1 MNNNDIKI
9 IIDNTA
15 LKVKNNYNII
25 QACNENNIN
34 IPKFCYHQ
42 ELSIAGN
49 CRMCL
54 VEVKGVHKPIASCAI
69 PVASD
74 MVVYTNS
81 KLVKKARE
89 GILEFILINHPL
101 DCPICDQGGECDLQD
116 QSLVFGSDR
125 GRFYEYKRAVN
136 DKDCGP
142 FIKTIMTRC
151 IHCTRCVRFLDE
163 VSGFKYLGLI
173 GRGPKIEISN
183 YINKIIYSELS
194 GNIVDLCPVG
204 ALTLKTYSFRARPW
218 ELNYFNSLD
227 LLDPFHL
234 NVRIDIRDLKILR
247 VLPIYNNVLK
257 ENWITDITR
266 YAYDG
271 FNNFRLL
278 NPLSKTD
285 NNKFISLSW
294 LETYKIVSKILIKNN
309 INFILG
315 NFIDMETSFILKKIS
330 SLQMK
335 ENYVTFNN
343 ISGNLNNIDFRN
355 IYFFNNST
363 VQNLLDY
370 DNIILVDANIRL
382 SNPLLNLR
390 IKNFCKIK
398 NRVFS
403 IGSSFYSNFLIYNYG
418 TTLKELLLL
427 FKGQSDLS
435 LLLKNK
441 KNLIIINESSIL
453 TNNLLL
459 NWINIIKTL
468 KKYINIDIF
477 LFNPDNSNISL
488 FKEININSF
497 ISKFND
503 KSLMNIKN
511 KNNKEIFYFLN
522 TNKKSI
528 NNNNVTNYFIY
539 QGSNYNISKNLNYN
553 LLLPSVNH
561 LEKNS
566 NYVNFLG
573 YYQRSKFILYPPK
586 NSRSDWKIL
595 YILFNFL
602 FKDKSNIYFK
612 NFDKLKSDYNL
623 FYNNSYY
630 VISNIK
636 LNNIFTYNF
645 KIGNNFANNNYF
657 NFYNSNSIVSSSK
670 NIFNIFKKI
679 KMSYSNFY

>member
-1 MNNNDIKI
+1 MSNNIKI
-9 IIDNTA
+9 TIDNKD
-15 LKVKNNYNII
+15 LEVKNNYNII
-25 QACNENNIN
+25 QACNDNNIN

-54 VEVKGVHKPIASCAI
+54 VEVKGINKPIASCAI
-69 PVASD
+69 PVAPN

-125 GRFYEYKRAVN
+125 GRFYEYKRSVN

-173 GRGPKIEISN
+173 GRGSKIEISN

-204 ALTLKTYSFRARPW
+204 ALTLKTYSFKARPW

-247 VLPIYNNVLK
+247 ILPIYNTILK

-278 NPLSKTD
+278 NPLSKGID
-285 NNKFISLSW
+285 EKFISLSW
-294 LETYKIVSKILIKNN
+294 LETYKIISKLLISNN

-330 SLQMK
+330 SLHMK
-335 ENYVTFNN
+335 ENSVTFNN
-343 ISGNLNNIDFRN
+343 NHIDKFNNIDFRN
-355 IYFFNNST
+355 NYFLNN
-363 VQNLLDY
+363 VNIENLLDY
-370 DNIILVDANIRL
+370 DNIILVDSNIRL

-398 NRVFS
+398 NHVFS

-418 TTLKELLLL
+418 TNLKELWLL
-427 FKGQSDLS
+427 FKGQSDLN
-435 LLLKNK
+435 LLLKNN

-453 TNNLLL
+453 HNNLLL
-459 NWINIIKTL
+459 NWIMLLKNI
-468 KKYINIDIF
+468 KKYIDIDMF
-477 LFNPDNSNISL
+477 LFNSNNSDISL
-488 FKEININSF
+488 FKEINISSF

-503 KSLMNIKN
+503 KSLIQTTV
-511 KNNKEIFYFLN
+511 NNKEIYYFLN
-522 TNKKSI
+522 TNQKI
-528 NNNNVTNYFIY
+528 LNNKNNLNYFIY
-539 QGSNYNISKNLNYN
+539 QGSNYNISKKIKFN

-566 NYVNFLG
+566 HYVNFLG

-602 FKDKSNIYFK
+602 FKEKSKMLFK
-612 NFDKLKSDYNL
+612 GFSTLKLDYNL
-623 FYNNSYY
+623 LYSNSYY
-630 VISNIK
+630 DMTNIK
-636 LNNIFTYNF
+636 FNTIVNYNF
-645 KIGNNFANNNYF
+645 KIKNNFANNNYF
-657 NFYNSNSIVSSSK
+657 NFYNSNSIVLSSK

-679 KMSYSNFY
+679 KTSYSNFY